1 MSATLLKM
9 PDWSAFDWS
18 MFDWS
23 ALHFLR
29 PDGLWLLVALPLIVA
44 VSIYRQRR
52 SDAWR
57 QAVDAH
63 LLSHLLAGEGKRRTR
78 LPWALLLGW
87 TLAALA

>member
-1 MSATLLKM
+1 MSTTLLKM

-44 VSIYRQRR
+44 VMRLER
-52 SDAWR
+52 S
-57 QAVDAH
+57 
-63 LLSHLLAGEGKRRTR
+63 STTTNG
-78 LPWALLLGW
+78 
-87 TLAALA
+87 ALA